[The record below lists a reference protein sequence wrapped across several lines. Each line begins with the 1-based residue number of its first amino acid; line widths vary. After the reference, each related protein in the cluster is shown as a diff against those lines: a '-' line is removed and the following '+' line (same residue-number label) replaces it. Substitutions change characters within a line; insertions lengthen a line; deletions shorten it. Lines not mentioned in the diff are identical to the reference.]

1 MTRSV
6 FALCVV
12 LCGLLLA
19 TGCDDPKQRIALLED
34 DNQRLIEELG
44 QARNDCDAC
53 RGNLQMCE
61 QELATAQADAS
72 TLRGQLAGLRDQLAA
87 QPDVPEGWQAV
98 PGGAMI
104 ALEGKVLFDFA
115 KTELRSEA
123 RAGLDAIARTITTE
137 YRNSDILVYGHTDDV
152 KIGPSKNK
160 WKDNLELSAQRALS
174 VVRYLQSR
182 ELTRPGWWLPV
193 VANTGRSCPTAQP
206 QTATRTAASKST
218 PWTPWCRAPAV
229 STAHRNT

>member
-61 QELATAQADAS
+61 QELATAQADAG
-72 TLRGQLAGLRDQLAA
+72 TLRNQLAGLRDQLAA
-87 QPDVPEGWQAV
+87 QPEVPEGWQAV

-123 RAGLDAIARTITTE
+123 RSGLDTIARTITTE

-152 KIGPSKNK
+152 QLGPSKDK
-160 WKDNLELSAQRALS
+160 WQDNLELSAQRALA
-174 VVRYLQSR
+174 VVRYLKDR
-182 ELTRPGWWLPV
+182 GVNPARLVAAGCGEYRPV
-193 VANTGRSCPTAQP
+193 VPNSSAANRDKNRRVEIYALDTVVQSAGR
-206 QTATRTAASKST
+206 
-218 PWTPWCRAPAV
+218 
-229 STAHRNT
+229 